1 MMTKYIEKDKNKRI
15 NFLNEENSRKVLKTI
30 SHNLNLSVSLRL
42 KANLS
47 LSELPK
53 NSSLSRIKNRCVL
66 TGRGRFLIGKFNLS
80 RLMIRHLARS
90 GLIPGLRKSSW

>member
-1 MMTKYIEKDKNKRI
+1 MIKSIEKDKNKRL
-15 NFLNEENSRKVLKTI
+15 NFLKQESSRKVLKSI
-30 SHNLNLSVSLRL
+30 SYNTNLSQPLRL

-53 NSSLSRIKNRCVL
+53 NSSLTRTKNRCIL

-80 RLMIRHLARS
+80 RLMLRHLARN
-90 GLIPGLRKSSW
+90 GYLPGLRKSSW